1 MANMPDVLATGAFS
15 MTTLT
20 DKVSKLPARNVQL
33 AAFFE
38 DSSVNTE
45 SVQIDILSGTIT
57 VLETVARGQLPTHV
71 TGQRSKTARTIGS
84 VKIGT
89 MVELTASDINNV
101 RQFGSETLAE
111 TFESVLEPRLED
123 ASANLDV
130 THENLRAG
138 AFRGVVLDSDGTTVL
153 VNLYTLFGLT
163 APAVIYLDL
172 DSITDLGEL
181 RSQFDAIKN
190 AIRDGAGR
198 LPIAGFVAV
207 AGRGAYQTLVNH
219 AVVRE
224 AFDRWQDGAWKRD
237 SNSGGFVWQGVE
249 IVEYTGSAID
259 DDEIVF
265 APKIRGLF
273 KTIYATPDEPEL
285 AGTMGRPT
293 YVVPQPQDTSKS
305 WSAEVSS
312 FPIHYCSRP
321 DLLRQ
326 VRIGADPEA

>member
-20 DKVSKLPARNVQL
+20 DKVSKLPAKNVQL

-45 SVQIDILSGTIT
+45 SVQVDIMSGTIV
-57 VLETVARGQLPTHV
+57 VLETVARGTLPTHV

-89 MVELTASDINNV
+89 MVELTASDINNI

-138 AFRGVVLDSDGTTVL
+138 AFRGVVLDNDGTTVL
-153 VNLYTLFGLT
+153 VNLYSLFGLT
-163 APAVIYLDL
+163 AAATIYLDL
-172 DSITDLGEL
+172 EALTDLGAL
-181 RSQFDAIKN
+181 RTQFDVVKN
-190 AIRDGAGR
+190 GIRDAAGR
-198 LPIAGFVAV
+198 APITGFVAV
-207 AGRGAYQTLVNH
+207 AGRGAYQAIVNH
-219 AVVRE
+219 AVVRD
-224 AFDRWQDGAWKRD
+224 AYDRWQDGAWKRD
-237 SNSGGFVWQGVE
+237 ANSGGFLFQGIE
-249 IVEYTGSAID
+249 FIEYLGSSID
-259 DDEIVF
+259 DDEILF
-265 APKIRGLF
+265 APKVRGLF
-273 KTIYATPDEPEL
+273 RTIYATPDEPEL

-293 YVVPQPQDTSKS
+293 YVVPQPQDSSKS

-312 FPIHYCSRP
+312 FPIHYCTRP
-321 DLLRQ
+321 DFLRSA
-326 VRIGADPEA
+326 RIGEAP